1 MKAPDK
7 NRLFFPAGLEVA
19 IVDGRVELDW
29 GWREEE
35 EEGLGEVSEA
45 TNAEEEIL
53 GKDKCLSVVRTG
65 GVGHGAKRQA

>member
-1 MKAPDK
+1 M
-7 NRLFFPAGLEVA
+7 
-19 IVDGRVELDW
+19 DW